1 MSPVSAVRRVLD
13 FEMSTDADVIA
24 RSVDDPDAFAVLFD
38 RHAVTIHGYL
48 SRRVG
53 PHIADDLTAE
63 TFLVALK
70 KRSGYDSAQANA
82 RPWFYGIATNL
93 LHRHHRQETRQYRA
107 LARTGL
113 DPVTENNPEDERDGC
128 PDGTTY

>member
-82 RPWFYGIATNL
+82 RPWLYGIATNL